1 MTIAEQPTQ
10 SSSPPDAVTLPPGRL
25 FIGGKWRDA
34 SDGGRMDVLAP
45 ATGATLTNVA
55 KATLEDV
62 DAAVAAAR
70 AAFDS
75 GIWSGLSGRERS
87 RILLKAHDLIRA
99 RTEQLAFAESN
110 DVGKPIMLARVVDV
124 EHSALQYEYAASLGQ
139 HLDGSVRETPG
150 NTHAYVRREP
160 LGVVA
165 AITPFNFPLILS
177 STKIAT
183 ALIAGN
189 TIVHKPA
196 SDTPLTALMIAEILQ
211 EAGVPDG
218 VFNVITGPGAAL
230 GDRLVTHPDVD
241 KVAFT
246 GSTEVGAHVAALA
259 GKALR
264 PVTAELGGNAAN
276 IVFADADL
284 DQAIGAIIPAFVF
297 NAGQFCMAGP
307 RLLVERPL
315 YDVVLGIL
323 EQAVPGVPFG
333 DIADPSTIIGPLASR
348 NQLEKVAALVEQAVA
363 AGARV
368 VTGGEAAD
376 LGGGF
381 YYRPTVLA
389 DVDNDN
395 PAVAQEV
402 FGPVLTVQPFDTEEE
417 AIRLANSTP
426 FGLASGIQTTNLAKA
441 HRVAAKLD
449 AGITWVNGWAMLD
462 PSVPFGGVK
471 QSGWGREYGP
481 EALASYQRSKSIV
494 FNLDDGAAR

>member
-1 MTIAEQPTQ
+1 MTIAEQTIPPSTT
-10 SSSPPDAVTLPPGRL
+10 PDAVTLPPGSL
-25 FIGGKWRDA
+25 FIGGQWRDA
-34 SDGGRMDVLAP
+34 SDGGRMDVFAP
-45 ATGATLTNVA
+45 ATGAKLTDVA
-55 KATLEDV
+55 KATLDDV

-75 GIWSGLSGRERS
+75 GVWSGLSGRERS

-99 RTEQLAFAESN
+99 RTEDLAFAESN

-196 SDTPLTALMIAEILQ
+196 SDTPLTALLIAGILQ

-246 GSTEVGAHVAALA
+246 GSTEVGAHVAELA

-333 DIADPSTIIGPLASR
+333 DIADPNTIIGPLASR
-348 NQLEKVAALVEQAVA
+348 NQLEKVSALVKQAVA

-395 PAVAQEV
+395 PAVAEEV

-426 FGLASGIQTTNLAKA
+426 LGLASGIQTTNLAKA

-449 AGITWVNGWAMLD
+449 AGITWVNGWALLD
-462 PSVPFGGVK
+462 PSIPFGGVK

-481 EALASYQRSKSIV
+481 EALSSYQRSKSIV
-494 FNLDDGAAR
+494 FNLDEGTGR

>member
-1 MTIAEQPTQ
+1 MTIHKTEFA
-10 SSSPPDAVTLPPGRL
+10 PGRL
-25 FIGGKWRDA
+25 FIGGTWREA
-34 SDGGRMDVLAP
+34 SDGGRTDVIAP
-45 ATGATLTNVA
+45 ATGQKLTDVA
-55 KATLEDV
+55 KATIADV
-62 DAAVAAAR
+62 DDAVAAAR

-75 GIWSGLSGRERS
+75 GVWSGLSGRERG
-87 RILLKAHDLIRA
+87 RILLKAHDIMRA
-99 RTEQLAFAESN
+99 RTEELALAESQ

-139 HLDGSVRETPG
+139 HLDGSVRETPA

-160 LGVVA
+160 IGVVA

-189 TIVHKPA
+189 TVVHKPA
-196 SDTPLTALMIAEILQ
+196 SDTPLSALLIAEILK

-218 VFNVITGPGAAL
+218 VFNVITGSAAAL
-230 GDRLVTHPDVD
+230 GDHLVTHPQVD

-246 GSTEVGAHVAALA
+246 GSTEVGSRVAELA
-259 GKALR
+259 GRALR

-276 IVFADADL
+276 IVFADANL
-284 DQAIGAIIPAFVF
+284 DQAIGTIISAFVF

-323 EQAVPGVPFG
+323 ENAVPGVPFG
-333 DIADPSTIIGPLASR
+333 DITKPDTVIGPLASK
-348 NQLEKVAALVEQAVA
+348 NQLDKVISLVELAQA

-368 VTGGEAAD
+368 VTGGHPVD
-376 LGGGF
+376 LDGGF
-381 YYRPTVLA
+381 FYAPTVLA

-417 AIRLANSTP
+417 AISLANSTP
-426 FGLASGIQTTNLAKA
+426 YGLASGIQTANFAKA
-441 HRVAAKLD
+441 HRVAARLE
-449 AGITWVNGWAMLD
+449 AGIIWINGWAMLD

-471 QSGWGREYGP
+471 KSGFGREYGP
-481 EALASYQRSKSIV
+481 EALSSYLRSKSIV
-494 FNLDDGAAR
+494 FNLDEGVTP